1 MICRSCYAPV
11 RDLKWSSHTQELC
24 SERRSQLLRHE
35 HAEICR
41 NHPRGQAPALLLGR
55 ICPLCSPDILVK
67 TVEADQ
73 LRALGL
79 NNVGMRIDTNAIY
92 RVNENSQVCNFLDAE
107 NCPDIECPCKRQ
119 KRGHNALTRKFW
131 SDYNRNAKHAF
142 DHSTPFKPYGTEESL
157 DQDDDDGPHSTP
169 PPSDE

>member
-24 SERRSQLLRHE
+24 SERRRELLRHE

-41 NHPRGQAPALLLGR
+41 NHPRAQAPALLLGR

-107 NCPDIECPCKRQ
+107 NCPDVGCPCKRQ
-119 KRGHNALTRKFW
+119 KKNTMLSHENFGPITTEMPSMPLTTVSHLNPMVQR
-131 SDYNRNAKHAF
+131 SH
-142 DHSTPFKPYGTEESL
+142 
-157 DQDDDDGPHSTP
+157 
-169 PPSDE
+169 